1 MVLGLRVNFYKSSIS
16 GINLS
21 SDFLEVTSFFYIMEF
36 VIFRSNFL
44 VFLWVIPRGR
54 LRCELML

>member
-21 SDFLEVTSFFYIMEF
+21 SDFLEVASFFF
-36 VIFRSNFL
+36 T
-44 VFLWVIPRGR
+44 LWSFSSSVQISLYSYG
-54 LRCELML
+54 